1 MKALPIRSA
10 TVVALVT
17 VSSYVAATPPHHHQ
31 PPQPDP
37 HDNNGY
43 PVTQTPASSIQTQ
56 VASDFDTAFDVMHYE
71 YEPDVAPTPSDAA
84 PTPSAA
90 TPASYGVGL
99 NCASFSGRNIDS
111 NYCAVPLSYTIRN
124 EVDPRRR
131 LVLRLPITR
140 IWSEGKSAYNVGF
153 GAAYTY
159 PMTARWYLTPALS
172 YTHAERG
179 DFDKA
184 ANLVSASLTSVY
196 YWKMDGY
203 DLGIGN
209 MFGHSRTVRERGDAR
224 ADLSGTHNNILRNGI
239 MVAVPGLMFGK
250 KAWWEISLVDTR
262 YFGSEI
268 YADSQQ
274 EISVTVGD
282 TRSYKATGGGYRAGL
297 TLMQAGKT
305 DGFKLAWQYWF

>member
-1 MKALPIRSA
+1 MSALPIR
-10 TVVALVT
+10 ALTAGALAVLSGYAGASCVFDHHT
-17 VSSYVAATPPHHHQ
+17 HSYICS
-31 PPQPDP
+31 D
-37 HDNNGY
+37 
-43 PVTQTPASSIQTQ
+43 PVTQTPASSIQIQAT
-56 VASDFDTAFDVMHYE
+56 SDFDTAFSVMHF
-71 YEPDVAPTPSDAA
+71 EPEPEV
-84 PTPSAA
+84 AA
-90 TPASYGVGL
+90 TPTGAGPASYGVGL
-99 NCASFSGRNIDS
+99 NCGAFSGRNIDS
-111 NYCAVPLSYTIRN
+111 KYCTVPLSYTIRN

-131 LVLRLPITR
+131 LVLSLPVTR
-140 IWSEGKSAYNVGF
+140 VWSEGESAYNLGF

-159 PMTARWYLTPALS
+159 PMAARWYLTPALS

-184 ANLVSASLTSVY
+184 ANLVSASVTSVI

-209 MFGHSRTVRERGDAR
+209 MFGHSHTVRERGDAR
-224 ADLSGTHNNILRNGI
+224 ADLSGTHNNILRNGVMASI
-239 MVAVPGLMFGK
+239 PSQVLGR
-250 KAWWEISLVDTR
+250 KAWWEVSLVDTR

-268 YADSQQ
+268 FADSQQ